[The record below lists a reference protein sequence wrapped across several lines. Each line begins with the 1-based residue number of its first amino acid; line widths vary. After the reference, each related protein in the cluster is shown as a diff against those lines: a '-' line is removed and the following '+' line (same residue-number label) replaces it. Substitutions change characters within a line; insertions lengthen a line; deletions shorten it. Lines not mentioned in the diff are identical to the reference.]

1 MAKKI
6 APPQKPDRD
15 VTTHV
20 QGSAGDSAMAPELP
34 GAPAFNP
41 AVIAEAE
48 GLVSRDDLL
57 ASSPGMSF
65 GSLAEGAGEAPEN
78 GGTEWTP
85 A

>member
-6 APPQKPDRD
+6 APPPKPDRD

-20 QGSAGDSAMAPELP
+20 QGSPGDSATAPELP

-41 AVIAEAE
+41 AAITAAE
-48 GLVSRDDLL
+48 GLVPREDLL

-65 GSLAEGAGEAPEN
+65 GSLERDGVAPQDP
-78 GGTEWTP
+78 TSWVP
-85 A
+85 PSS